1 MHPINLIAAM
11 QRACHVA
18 FVHFV
23 RCVEEF
29 VLSLSD
35 SVGNAVK
42 EIKNICWYPYFL
54 MKRLFIRFYIPVSRL
69 YFRMVN
75 FCSHIRLP
83 LNRMRN
89 IVGSNELIRKCYNK
103 RFDK

>member
-1 MHPINLIAAM
+1 M
-11 QRACHVA
+11 QRACYVA

-23 RCVEEF
+23 RYMKEF

-35 SVGNAVK
+35 SVGNAVE
-42 EIKNICWYPYFL
+42 EIKNIRWFLYFL
-54 MKRLFIRFYIPVSRL
+54 TKRLFIRFYIPVSRL

-75 FCSHIRLP
+75 FCSHIRVP

-89 IVGSNELIRKCYNK
+89 IVASNELIRKCFNK
-103 RFDK
+103 DNLDE